1 MHKILRN
8 LQEIQ
13 QEIYLKNNG
22 KNKLVKLIAVSKNF
36 QMDKIKPLIENGHIH
51 FGENKV
57 QEAINKWEIIK
68 DQIKDLKLHM
78 IGRLQ
83 KNKVKHAVRLF
94 DYIHSLDSPKLANI
108 LSKFEHS
115 LNLKRKYFI
124 QINIKNEK
132 QKSGIKIE
140 QVDEFYNYCTK
151 TLKLNIVG
159 LMAIPPVDGNQSNYF
174 KLLMQLNES
183 LGLLELSM
191 GMSEDFK
198 EALKYKT
205 TFVRIGSAIFGK
217 RN

>member
-1 MHKILRN
+1 MNSLI
-8 LQEIQ
+8 
-13 QEIYLKNNG
+13 KNFEQVKTLINN
-22 KNKLVKLIAVSKNF
+22 NKVNIIAVSKTF
-36 QMDKIKPLIENGHIH
+36 QYEYIKSLVDYGHKH

-57 QEAINKWEIIK
+57 QEAMIKWSKVK
-68 DQIKDLKLHM
+68 DQIPEINLHM

-83 KNKVKHAVRLF
+83 SNKAKDAIKLF
-94 DYIHSLDSPKLANI
+94 DYIHSLDSPKLANL
-108 LSKFEHS
+108 LSKFEQS

-140 QVDEFYNYCTK
+140 QADEFYNYCSK